1 MDEIEKLKEENEHLK
16 KMVGLKSELISI
28 TAHQLRTSLSAFK
41 WMLKMFLNKDFGAL
55 STEQEAF
62 LNRSYE
68 SNERMIRLVSEML
81 TINKT
86 EDTILKYD
94 FITSDLEN
102 LIEGVIFE
110 FEGESHEKSI
120 ELIYLKSKE
129 KIPEFKLDQ
138 DKVRV
143 VLQNLIDNALKYSDH
158 GDHIFISAKISG
170 NMVEVSV
177 KDTGIGIS
185 QEQQEKIFEKFFRAD
200 NARKKESV
208 GSGLGLYTVKTIVE
222 KHGGKLWF
230 ESQEGQGST
239 FFFTLPI
246 A

>member
-239 FFFTLPI
+239 FFFPLPI

>member
-62 LNRSYE
+62 LSRSYE

-94 FITSDLEN
+94 FVAGDLEN
-102 LIEGVIFE
+102 LIESVIFE

-120 ELIYLKSKE
+120 ELIHFKSKE
-129 KIPEFKLDQ
+129 KIPELKFDQ
-138 DKVRV
+138 DKIRV
-143 VLQNLIDNALKYSDH
+143 VLQNLIDNALKYSNH
-158 GDHIFISAKISG
+158 GGHVFVSTKISG
-170 NMVEVSV
+170 NMVEISV

-185 QEQQEKIFEKFFRAD
+185 KEQQEKIFEKFFRAD

-239 FFFTLPI
+239 FFFTLSI
-246 A
+246 D

>member
-41 WMLKMFLNKDFGAL
+41 WMDFGAL

>member
-1 MDEIEKLKEENEHLK
+1 VDEIEKLKEENEHLK